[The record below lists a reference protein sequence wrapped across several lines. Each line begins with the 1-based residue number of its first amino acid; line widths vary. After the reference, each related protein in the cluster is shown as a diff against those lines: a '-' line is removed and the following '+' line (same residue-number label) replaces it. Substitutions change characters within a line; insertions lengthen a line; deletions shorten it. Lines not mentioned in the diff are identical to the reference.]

1 MIKASDLIKEQ
12 KQRKKHLEKTYHK
25 IYSYVEKKIIE
36 CNNINMSQCYYEI
49 PTFMLNLPLY
59 SFDECRDYIIKQ
71 LKNNGFNVVIY
82 NPKVLLIKWG

>member
-12 KQRKKHLEKTYHK
+12 KQRKKHLEKTYDK
-25 IYSYVEKKIIE
+25 IYRYVEKKIVE

-59 SFDECRDYIIKQ
+59 SFNECRDYIIKQ
-71 LKNNGFNVVIY
+71 LKNNGFSVEMY
-82 NPKVLLIKWG
+82 NSKILLIKWG

>member
-12 KQRKKHLEKTYHK
+12 KQRKKHLEKTYDK
-25 IYSYVEKKIIE
+25 IYRYVEKKIVE

-59 SFDECRDYIIKQ
+59 SFNECRDYIIKK
-71 LKNNGFNVVIY
+71 LKNNGFSVEMY
-82 NPKVLLIKWG
+82 NSKILLIKWG